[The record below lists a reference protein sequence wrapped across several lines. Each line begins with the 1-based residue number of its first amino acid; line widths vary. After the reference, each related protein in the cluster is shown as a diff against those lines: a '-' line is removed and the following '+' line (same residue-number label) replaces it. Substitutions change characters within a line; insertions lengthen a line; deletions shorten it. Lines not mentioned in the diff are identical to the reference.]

1 MGPDRDTLLKD
12 LRTNIIEIFFHRET
26 GLNPIRI
33 SLAQKFLP
41 PLFKNDPEQVTQMN
55 EYHNNNPTLI
65 GAWNMDTRHWVY
77 LDVNTIA
84 YVESKEDYY

>member
-41 PLFKNDPEQVTQMN
+41 RSFKNDPEQIEEMDK
-55 EYHNNNPTLI
+55 YHNTNINLI
-65 GAWNMDTRHWVY
+65 GAWNMDTKTWAF
-77 LDVNTIA
+77 LDVNTVA
-84 YVESKEDYY
+84 YVEAKEDYY